1 MRLSRSLGK
10 KSEKGIRN
18 FYSCESLL
26 PSGRDNLLWIKY
38 LLSNQVLFWQHG
50 EFVEVKNTGTCPVE
64 ERKVERCSAN
74 FRLNATFTLLLTHCS
89 AGGEKNREQPQ
100 LS

>member
-1 MRLSRSLGK
+1 M
-10 KSEKGIRN
+10 
-18 FYSCESLL
+18 L

-38 LLSNQVLFWQHG
+38 LLSNQVLFSQHG

-74 FRLNATFTLLLTHCS
+74 FRLNATFNLLLTHCS
-89 AGGEKNREQPQ
+89 AGGKNREQPQ